1 MFYCKLFD
9 ILKRKFNKI
18 IDMATTAINPTRKF
32 FDSVAAIWDESVS
45 VFPRKIDY
53 IIQAAGISEGDT
65 VLDAGTGTGVLLPF
79 LSLAVGDEGHVLG
92 VDLSSGML
100 GQARRKFSSLPN
112 VELRLADVETDTIPG
127 EFDRIMMYCMFP
139 HLNNPVE
146 TLQWL
151 VKVNLRPGGTLTIA
165 HPQSRHQIN
174 GIHRH
179 NDGSVHS
186 DHLTPYEEFC
196 QTLAAGGL
204 TVDFARDDS
213 DYYIIRLRK

>member
-1 MFYCKLFD
+1 MSDCKFFD
-9 ILKRKFNKI
+9 ILKCKFSKI
-18 IDMATTAINPTRKF
+18 MDMATTAINPTRKF
-32 FDSVAAIWDESVS
+32 FDSVAAIWDKSVS
-45 VFPRKIDY
+45 VFPSEIDY
-53 IIQAAGISEGDT
+53 IIQAAGISEGDM

-139 HLNNPVE
+139 HLNNPVD
-146 TLQWL
+146 TLRWL

-179 NDGSVHS
+179 NDSSVHS
-186 DHLTPYEEFC
+186 DHLTPCEEFC
-196 QTLAAGGL
+196 QTLAVAGL

-213 DYYIIRLRK
+213 DYYINVN